1 MEPFLTLILILALSS
16 FLFSTLLTPLFRA
29 ILNRLGLVDQPDSRR
44 KLHPHPVPR
53 GGGAPI
59 LLSWAAAYG
68 LLLLLPGS
76 AGSSFVNDH
85 AQLVWT
91 ILPCALLVFATGLW
105 DDFQNIR
112 PWQKLAGTTLAAAL
126 AYSQGL
132 QIHAVAGYPT
142 HSWWSLPLTVL
153 WLVACANAFNLIDGL
168 DGLAS
173 GLGLLAALTML
184 LAACLQSNREMIVAT
199 VPLAGALIGFL
210 RYNFRPASIFLGD
223 SGSLLIGFVLGCCGV
238 AWSQKSAT
246 VVAMM
251 APPMLLAIP
260 LADAALAVFRR
271 FIRCQPVFLG
281 DRGHIHHRL
290 LDRGLSQRRVIL
302 LLYAAFLVSAG
313 FSLVQALGR
322 GESGAMLLC
331 LFAAVMLW
339 CIRYLNYR
347 ELAAV
352 FHLVAAGEWKQ
363 RLQHRLWLDQMESKL
378 AGAISVDDLWVSVQ
392 SASAY
397 LGCRGAELSVG
408 NRRLVSPAPEDSQAL
423 EMRLNF
429 EEGSLILY
437 ADSMAEIPSD
447 AMGPYLVAF
456 EQRMRTAPFG
466 ALAAAIPPASLAALH
481 NALHQQEPARLFTSP
496 QP

>member
-1 MEPFLTLILILALSS
+1 MEPFLTAILILALSS
-16 FLFSTLLTPLFRA
+16 FLFCSVLTPLFRL
-29 ILNRLGLVDQPDSRR
+29 ILKRIGFIDSPDSRR
-44 KLHPHPVPR
+44 KLHSHPIPR

-59 LLSWAAAYG
+59 LLSWTAAYG
-68 LLLLLPGS
+68 LLLLLPGTPG
-76 AGSSFVNDH
+76 AFVNDH
-85 AQLVWT
+85 ARLAWT

-105 DDFQNIR
+105 DDLKSIR
-112 PWQKLAGTTLAAAL
+112 PWQKLAGTTIAALL

-132 QIHAVAGYPT
+132 QIHALAGYST
-142 HSWWSLPLTVL
+142 QSWWSLPLTVL

-251 APPMLLAIP
+251 APPMLMAIP

-271 FIRCQPVFLG
+271 LVRCQSVFAG

-290 LDRGLSQRRVIL
+290 LDRGLSQRRVVL

-313 FSLVQALGR
+313 FSLAQALGR
-322 GESGAMLLC
+322 GESGAVVLC
-331 LFAAVMLW
+331 LFVAAAVW

-347 ELAAV
+347 EFAAV
-352 FHLVAAGEWKQ
+352 FQLVAAGEWKQ
-363 RLQHRLWLDQMESKL
+363 RLQDKLWLEQMEAKL
-378 AGAISVDDLWVSVQ
+378 ARDSSVDDLWDSIQ

-397 LGCRGAELSVG
+397 LHCRGAELSVG
-408 NRRLVSPAPEDSQAL
+408 GRRLAAPAPTDSETL
-423 EMRLNF
+423 EIRVNF
-429 EEGSLILY
+429 DGGFLVLYTGSVV
-437 ADSMAEIPSD
+437 EISSG
-447 AMGPYLVAF
+447 AIGAYLAAF
-456 EQRMRTAPFG
+456 EQRMRNAPFSG
-466 ALAAAIPPASLAALH
+466 ATAAPSVVSLAALH
-481 NALHQQEPARLFTSP
+481 TALHRHQPAGLTTLP